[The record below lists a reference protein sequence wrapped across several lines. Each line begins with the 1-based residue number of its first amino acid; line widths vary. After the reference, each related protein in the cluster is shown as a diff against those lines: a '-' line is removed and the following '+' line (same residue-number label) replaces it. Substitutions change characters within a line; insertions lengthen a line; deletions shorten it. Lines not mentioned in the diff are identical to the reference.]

1 MSEKTPSGPNP
12 ATAMQSQDPHFI
24 DELVLPQLEELNLI
38 PGRPL
43 IVSDADEV
51 LVKFIA
57 GLETWLET
65 RGLWL
70 NLQSFMLTGN
80 IRDKLTDEPLKPA
93 DMPQLMEDFFAD
105 HTHAL
110 IAVEGAAAALEAL
123 SKRAQIVVLSNIPIS
138 QRGARAKS
146 LAAQGMDY
154 PVIANKG
161 LKGGAVRHLAA
172 SVNAPVFF
180 LDDIPHN
187 IASVAKAH
195 EPTHRL
201 HFIADERLAKL
212 IPPSDHS
219 HFHTSKW
226 ADARDFIEGKLSEE
240 GF

>member
-1 MSEKTPSGPNP
+1 MSDNKNKSP
-12 ATAMQSQDPHFI
+12 AAFWADQDPHFI
-24 DELVLPQLEELNLI
+24 DDQVLPQLAELNLV

-43 IVSDADEV
+43 IISDADEV
-51 LVKFIA
+51 LVKFIS
-57 GLETWLET
+57 GLETWLDT

-80 IRDKLTDEPLKPA
+80 IRDKETDDPLPA
-93 DMPQLMEDFFAD
+93 AAMPQLMEDFFAD
-105 HTHAL
+105 HTHHL
-110 IAVEGAAAALEAL
+110 HAVDGAADALNAL
-123 SKRAQIVVLSNIPIS
+123 SQQAQIVVLSNIPIS
-138 QRGARAKS
+138 QRGARARS

-161 LKGGAVRHLAA
+161 LKGGPVRHLAA
-172 SVNAPVFF
+172 LVNAPVFF

-187 IASVAKAH
+187 ITSVAKAH

-212 IPPSDHS
+212 ITPAQDS
-219 HFHTSKW
+219 HFHTTKW
-226 ADARDFIEGKLSEE
+226 TEARRFIEERLAKE